1 MNYTDSVSASSL
13 ISQKNFI
20 LTIMILDINIT
31 YLATTKIIPC
41 KIIKISPF
49 KKKDLMPNI
58 ARHVSV
64 KINPLKN

>member
-1 MNYTDSVSASSL
+1 
-13 ISQKNFI
+13 
-20 LTIMILDINIT
+20 MILDINIT